1 MRKYLYP
8 LLTVLVIVGLYY
20 AEQYASKQSEAYPD
34 TSGESVK
41 SSSEEFSANLLPTST
56 TGVVVNHSYYTL
68 SYVEKHEQAEWVA
81 YPLLKEHLS
90 RQDFERPDFVEDRK
104 VKSKSAHWRSYKGSG
119 YDRGHLCPAGD
130 RRFSFEAYHETFLTS
145 NISPQN
151 NDFNG
156 GIWNKLEQQTRYW
169 AKKYDGVYVV
179 TGGVL
184 KEGLPTIGIERVSV
198 PEQFYKIILDKY
210 KGNYKVIAFLIPNRE
225 TNDSFYDYVTSVD
238 AIEAE
243 TGLDFFS
250 SLPDTIENNLE
261 ASMDSRAWGKR

>member
-1 MRKYLYP
+1 
-8 LLTVLVIVGLYY
+8 
-20 AEQYASKQSEAYPD
+20 
-34 TSGESVK
+34 
-41 SSSEEFSANLLPTST
+41 
-56 TGVVVNHSYYTL
+56 
-68 SYVEKHEQAEWVA
+68 
-81 YPLLKEHLS
+81 
-90 RQDFERPDFVEDRK
+90 
-104 VKSKSAHWRSYKGSG
+104 
-119 YDRGHLCPAGD
+119 
-130 RRFSFEAYHETFLTS
+130 
-145 NISPQN
+145 
-151 NDFNG
+151 
-156 GIWNKLEQQTRYW
+156 
-169 AKKYDGVYVV
+169 VV